1 MSVVLKVTRSLAIR
15 LPGRRPRNRRS
26 NACVHGRPRV
36 LIVGVYLAH
45 KPNYMAHLVTEL
57 NSAELVDLEQR
68 WACIM
73 GEPPNQQVAAVTN
86 LQVNSFVAKWQLVNE
101 MISHQDADRFDY
113 VMICDDDILVGANF
127 VDRFIAEQESLDFA
141 LAQPAR
147 TWRSFTD
154 HPIVRRRL
162 FTRARQTD
170 FVEIGPLVSFR
181 RDFFKAVFPFSLESP
196 MGWGYDHTWPVIAR
210 DLNLAIGIIDGTPV
224 DHSLRARS
232 SLYSMKEAMDSM
244 RSYLAGRP
252 HIANVGT
259 CRTIR
264 TFR

>member
-1 MSVVLKVTRSLAIR
+1 
-15 LPGRRPRNRRS
+15 
-26 NACVHGRPRV
+26 
-36 LIVGVYLAH
+36 
-45 KPNYMAHLVTEL
+45 
-57 NSAELVDLEQR
+57 
-68 WACIM
+68 M
-73 GEPPNQQVAAVTN
+73 GPPPNEEVAAVTSVQ
-86 LQVNSFVAKWQLVNE
+86 LSSFVAKWQLVNDL
-101 MISHQDADRFDY
+101 ISSQEIDRFDY
-113 VMICDDDILVGANF
+113 VMVCDDDILIGADF

-210 DLNLAIGIIDGTPV
+210 ELNLAIGIIDGTPI

-232 SLYSMKEAMDSM
+232 SLYSMGEAMDAM
-244 RSYLAGRP
+244 RSYLASRP
-252 HIANVGT
+252 HIANVAA